1 MIEVIDCIV
10 LVQKTNLTLDAFA
23 DYDTD
28 SITSS
33 ERAVIQT
40 PDQSEGATN
49 STFSSDFGEP
59 EPLPPQPLEIEKA
72 KQDDKKDMVSS
83 YENVYTGVPLDPTV
97 NRMSMDAS
105 EMDIG
110 DKFDTKQPE
119 SHHQPMGRSS
129 SYEKVYQA
137 EQGVLEGEGECKSES
152 TTASSLA
159 SGPITAS
166 SVSSSHMSY
175 VSNAHNCPVYIT
187 VESGLDKLAC
197 DSNSNQA
204 FSAYDGQGVKLK
216 LDVVERSMSCETGSL
231 QEEMEPKKLRH
242 RSSPD
247 MYSPIDDTL
256 ISPFDNGTY
265 FTFVI
270 TSLSFLS
277 CSLSEFYSLS
287 NGQFARFTAIVVFL
301 SVSGHLCYA
310 SYQRSH
316 FILFSIVVLKFH

>member
-1 MIEVIDCIV
+1 MY
-10 LVQKTNLTLDAFA
+10 LVS

-33 ERAVIQT
+33 ERAVMQT

-59 EPLPPQPLEIEKA
+59 DMLPPQSLEIEKA
-72 KQDDKKDMVSS
+72 TKEHKKDMISS
-83 YENVYTGVPLDPTV
+83 YENVYTGVPLDPSV

-119 SHHQPMGRSS
+119 THHQPIGRSS
-129 SYEKVYQA
+129 SYEKVYQP
-137 EQGVLEGEGECKSES
+137 EQDVSDGEGECKSES

-159 SGPITAS
+159 SGLFTAS
-166 SVSSSHMSY
+166 SVSSSHMSHI
-175 VSNAHNCPVYIT
+175 NNGHTCPVYIT

-197 DSNSNQA
+197 DSQSNQS
-204 FSAYDGQGVKLK
+204 FSAYDGQGIKLK

-231 QEEMEPKKLRH
+231 QEEKETKKLRH

-247 MYSPIDDTL
+247 MYSPTDDTF
-256 ISPFDNGTY
+256 ISPFDKGTY
-265 FTFVI
+265 
-270 TSLSFLS
+270 
-277 CSLSEFYSLS
+277 
-287 NGQFARFTAIVVFL
+287 
-301 SVSGHLCYA
+301 
-310 SYQRSH
+310 
-316 FILFSIVVLKFH
+316 